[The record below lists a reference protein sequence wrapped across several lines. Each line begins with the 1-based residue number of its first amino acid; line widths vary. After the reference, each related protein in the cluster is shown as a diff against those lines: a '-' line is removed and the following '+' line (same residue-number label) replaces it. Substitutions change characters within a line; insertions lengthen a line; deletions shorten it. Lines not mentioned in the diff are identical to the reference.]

1 MYTTRCR
8 ISCNAFRPTVF
19 ITDRDQSP
27 SMHRLEG
34 QKSRSAVKRLK
45 TRLSRNRRNASRAMS
60 QSLLL
65 EWSQFRPNTSGLE
78 LARVGRPTETSC
90 VADHQVPERVFHHA
104 YGFLSMAQPLGRTF
118 RSWYMEDKLDI
129 SRTPRRFGAHRLVA
143 QPLHRR
149 IAQAVGRERPVEAY
163 VYC

>member
-90 VADHQVPERVFHHA
+90 VADHQVLERVFFHA
-104 YGFLSMAQPLGRTF
+104 YGFLSMVQPLGRTF
-118 RSWYMEDKLDI
+118 RRFMESASVPTQIARAGLDM
-129 SRTPRRFGAHRLVA
+129 LC
-143 QPLHRR
+143 PLETITQTQIGHSGNAR
-149 IAQAVGRERPVEAY
+149 V
-163 VYC
+163 